1 MNTVV
6 LDQGGKSRLH
16 TAVDCL
22 RNLSYRSEAR
32 IIVGVLLAYAALLLL
47 ILLLPGRTYL
57 GNYSNDFMIFVDGAY
72 RIVVGQIPN
81 QDFHTPLGPIAFL
94 LPGFGLWAG
103 GSMGAM
109 MPIATA
115 TFAIIFAPLM
125 LYVAATRLPLGW
137 ALAFGLFM
145 LLLVVVPLNPGD
157 PADRTSFAMFYNR
170 FCWAMLSTLF
180 LMILRDK
187 SGALRPWLD
196 ATVMAALLLLMFYL
210 KVNYAAVGLAFTLG
224 LVLLH
229 GTRRA
234 ALLALVMTAAGV
246 LLIELFWAATGNYI
260 ADIRAAAEASGTW
273 RGSIFTLGRYIID
286 NLSDFIL
293 VAGIMSVALLR
304 GARTEYLL
312 FALYMAAVGIVLL
325 NQSAQDVQ
333 IITLI
338 PAALVAILAPGKT
351 TTKDRFWPTVVGA
364 LVIAALITPPTARN
378 ILALSYEALKA
389 AQAPSDDP
397 FYEQLDG
404 VVVQEGGTRELT
416 PSLAVLT
423 DVYRTGTADVDTVN
437 MLRHSL
443 RRQPITQTEYL
454 RSLAEARDILQSDP
468 KLAGRVFAFDMANPL
483 NALAGR
489 TPPTGIDAWNHVRR
503 TFSPEIYRAP
513 ELEFANVD
521 VVMWPKMPVEL
532 TTFQAMRKLYGPY
545 VESHYELVTE
555 STYWRAYRRKAG

>member
-6 LDQGGKSRLH
+6 LDQGGRSRLH
-16 TAVDCL
+16 AAVERL
-22 RNLSYRSEAR
+22 RTLSYRSETR
-32 IIVGVLLAYAALLLL
+32 IIVSVLLAYAALLLL
-47 ILLLPGRTYL
+47 ILLLPGRVYL

-72 RIVVGQIPN
+72 RIMVGQIPN

-94 LPGFGLWAG
+94 LPGLGLWAG
-103 GSMGAM
+103 DSMGAM

-115 TFAIIFAPLM
+115 VFTIVFAPLL
-125 LYVAATRLPLGW
+125 LYVVATRLPLGW
-137 ALAFGLFM
+137 ALVFGMFM
-145 LLLVVVPLNPGD
+145 LLLVIVPLNPGD
-157 PADRTSFAMFYNR
+157 PPHRTSFAMFYNR

-196 ATVMAALLLLMFYL
+196 ATVMSALLLLMFYL

-224 LVLLH
+224 LVFLRDS
-229 GTRRA
+229 RRA
-234 ALLALVMTAAGV
+234 ALLALVMTAVGV
-246 LLIELFWAATGNYI
+246 LLIELFWAATGHYI
-260 ADIRAAAEASGTW
+260 ADIRVAAQASGTW
-273 RGSIFTLGRYIID
+273 RGSVFTLGRYVID
-286 NLSDFIL
+286 NLPDFIL

-338 PAALVAILAPGKT
+338 PAALVAILAPGNISAR
-351 TTKDRFWPTVVGA
+351 DRFWPTLVGA
-364 LVIAALITPPTARN
+364 LVIAALVIPPTARN
-378 ILALSYEALKA
+378 ILALGYESLKA

-404 VVVQEGGTRELT
+404 VVAQEGGTPELT
-416 PSLAVLT
+416 PSLAVLRE
-423 DVYRTGTADVDTVN
+423 VYRTGTADVETVN

-454 RSLAEARDILQSDP
+454 RSLAEARNILQGDP
-468 KLAGRVFAFDMANPL
+468 KLGGRVYTFDMANPL

-489 TPPTGIDAWNHVRR
+489 TPPTGVDAWNHVRR
-503 TFSPEIYRAP
+503 TFSPDNYRAP
-513 ELEFANVD
+513 ELEFANAD

-532 TTFQAMRKLYGPY
+532 TTFQAMRTLYGPY

-555 STYWRAYRRKAG
+555 STYWRAYRRKAE